1 MGNAFGTKKTLKEQM
16 RENKR
21 TITRAI
27 RELDRERTNLQNQEK
42 KLIADIK
49 KMAKEGQVV
58 RMGHDRGIVH
68 WNYNLCRDQRELWLR
83 IWFDLELTS
92 PNFIQCDHNCKLYR
106 FAWRFVFLSLN
117 RHVFIEY
124 RQRNLLKQ

>member
-42 KLIADIK
+42 KLVLDIK
-49 KMAKEGQVV
+49 KMAKEGQMVRTPPEYKFVDNHRVGIGEDYGKGFSSHQSICNEILHDAVSIASSVV
-58 RMGHDRGIVH
+58 ASRG
-68 WNYNLCRDQRELWLR
+68 RALR
-83 IWFDLELTS
+83 
-92 PNFIQCDHNCKLYR
+92 QCNSHSRIILMT
-106 FAWRFVFLSLN
+106 
-117 RHVFIEY
+117 HVDC
-124 RQRNLLKQ
+124 

>member
-68 WNYNLCRDQRELWLR
+68 WNYN
-83 IWFDLELTS
+83 
-92 PNFIQCDHNCKLYR
+92 
-106 FAWRFVFLSLN
+106 
-117 RHVFIEY
+117 
-124 RQRNLLKQ
+124 

>member
-42 KLIADIK
+42 KLVLDIK
-49 KMAKEGQVV
+49 KMAKEGQMV
-58 RMGHDRGIVH
+58 RLIPRVDEF
-68 WNYNLCRDQRELWLR
+68 ND
-83 IWFDLELTS
+83 D
-92 PNFIQCDHNCKLYR
+92 
-106 FAWRFVFLSLN
+106 
-117 RHVFIEY
+117 
-124 RQRNLLKQ
+124 